1 MVTPLVYILVLNYCS
16 LRDTLACVETIREI
30 NYPNFRLLVIDND
43 SPDGSGEEL
52 ASKIDAP
59 ELLRLPE
66 NIGYAGGNNAGFKIA
81 LNNCAEYV
89 FVVNP
94 DVRLPSDSLSR
105 YIELLESDFTIG
117 AMNPIQLNSE
127 SSIDDSFA
135 RAVLATSQPYHQ
147 NLQGIRESTT
157 LFGAAL
163 MLPSRTLRTVGGFD
177 PLFFAYGEEE
187 DLCRRIRDRGLKLVV
202 TPEAPV
208 THHRTKEKATVS
220 DFVLFL
226 RLKGTYLYNLK
237 APQLGFRYALKHF
250 FLDFFEDVFG
260 KRKTAY
266 PFSRYPIKLTHVLRA
281 GYWVVSNIRTIR
293 DHRKLDKTLAPFIG
307 GTPE

>member
-1 MVTPLVYILVLNYCS
+1 MVAPLVYILVLNYCS

-30 NYPNFRLLVIDND
+30 EYPNFRLLVIDNN

-52 ASKIDAP
+52 ASKINAI

-81 LNNCAEYV
+81 LNNSAEYV

-117 AMNPIQLNSE
+117 ALNPIQLSSE
-127 SSIDDSFA
+127 SLIDDSFA
-135 RAVLATSQPYHQ
+135 RAVLATSQPYH
-147 NLQGIRESTT
+147 LKGTRESIT

-187 DLCRRIRDRGLKLVV
+187 DLCRRIRNRGLKLVV

-208 THHRTKEKATVS
+208 THHRTKEKETVS
-220 DFVLFL
+220 NFVLFL

-237 APQLGFRYALKHF
+237 APHLGFRYALKHF
-250 FLDFFEDVFG
+250 FIDFFKDVLG
-260 KRKTAY
+260 KRKKSY
-266 PFSRYPIKLTHVLRA
+266 PFSRYPINLIHILRA
-281 GYWVVSNIRTIR
+281 GFWILWHIGIIR
-293 DHRKLDKTLAPFIG
+293 DHRKLDRTLAPFIG
-307 GTPE
+307 GTPEQ